1 MTKTL
6 LLFAIIT
13 ALSSLPSKAQSDD
26 GWFTGRLFV
35 YDLVTGDG
43 SAPEIHYTHL
53 YNFNNFFSSGIGT
66 GIIFDDGVNIPL
78 TAEIRVCPIEK
89 KRILPTFMISA
100 GYVWGY
106 GMATIAPRIGLETG
120 RLARIRYAFDIGC
133 QFLDGQRCLLVGA
146 GVLF

>member
-1 MTKTL
+1 MTRLL

-26 GWFTGRLFV
+26 GWFTGRLFA
-35 YDLVTGDG
+35 YDLITGDG
-43 SAPEIHYTHL
+43 STFEIHYTHL
-53 YNFNNFFSSGIGT
+53 YNFNNFFSTGMGT
-66 GIIFDDGVNIPL
+66 GVIFHDGINIPL
-78 TAEIRVCPIEK
+78 TAEIRVHPVEK
-89 KRILPTFMISA
+89 KRILPTFMMSA
-100 GYVWGY
+100 GYVCGY